1 MGNITVSD
9 IREALLDE
17 KIFIKHNGI
26 DIYIECPETKEQL
39 IIPMT
44 QGSVDQR
51 NSRVERMFGK
61 KADRAKRDP
70 DEGQGPYKGFLL
82 VVCEEC
88 GEIRAFCAKRETY
101 SFRCDE
107 CGHETALENLRPMY
121 NRGQWIGVCGGGGNG
136 EKRHQQD
143 HPTDK
148 GVLLPPIF
156 LLGEGKQR
164 ERKHYDPAQAPK
176 GN

>member
-1 MGNITVSD
+1 MGSITVSD

-17 KIFIKHNGI
+17 KIIIKHNGI
-26 DIYIECPETKEQL
+26 DIYIECQESKEKL

-44 QGSVDQR
+44 KGSVDRR

-61 KADRAKRDP
+61 KETWVKRDP

-88 GEIRAFCAKRETY
+88 GEARAFCAKRETY

-107 CGHETALENLRPMY
+107 CGHETALENLRAH
-121 NRGQWIGVCGGGGNG
+121 V
-136 EKRHQQD
+136 
-143 HPTDK
+143 
-148 GVLLPPIF
+148 
-156 LLGEGKQR
+156 
-164 ERKHYDPAQAPK
+164 
-176 GN
+176 